1 MAELTIE
8 DPVEFRREVTV
19 DDYGRINVGTKYS
32 GQDLTVVLADGESE
46 VKEPESTEAPA
57 ND

>member
-1 MAELTIE
+1 MAEMRIE

-32 GQDLTVVLADGESE
+32 GQELAVVLADRESE
-46 VKEPESTEAPA
+46 IDESEAA
-57 ND
+57 EATADG